1 MGLLDSM
8 VSSALGGGGQGGLSP
23 DVLMKVVSTLLNEEG
38 GLTGLIQK
46 FQAGG
51 LGEII
56 QSWIGSGANLPISG
70 DQLSSVLGGDLMGKL
85 AGQMGTGQD
94 QAAGTLADVL
104 PGLVDQLSPEG
115 GVPADNGLGG
125 LGALLGGAGGGL
137 GGMLGGMLKG

>member
-1 MGLLDSM
+1 MGLLDS
-8 VSSALGGGGQGGLSP
+8 VIGSAMGGGGQGGLSP
-23 DVLMKVVSTLLNEEG
+23 EVLMNVVSTLMNEEG
-38 GLTGLIQK
+38 GLSGLIQK

-70 DQLSSVLGGDLMGKL
+70 DQLSGVLGGDLMGKL
-85 AGQMGTGQD
+85 ADQMGTGQE
-94 QAAGTLADVL
+94 QAAGTLAGVL
-104 PGLVDQLSPEG
+104 PGLVDQLSPDG

-125 LGALLGGAGGGL
+125 LGALLGGGGGL